1 MNALTRS
8 SVEAPTDRRMPAAL
22 LLITVLVVAS
32 TLRAPIT
39 SVGSILGL
47 ISEDTGLSAAQ
58 LGLLGAMPLAAFA
71 VVSPLVHHLSRR
83 VGAERAV
90 LIALFVLT
98 GATVLRSVPGWTGWL
113 WIGTAVLGAAIA
125 IGNVLVPAIVKRDF
139 PTRIAASTGAY
150 SAVLSAFAALASGLA
165 LPIAAAFG
173 WRVAIG
179 VWAGLS
185 LIGALVW
192 LTRSGAKSAA
202 PSRQTIRGS
211 RSMWS
216 SWTAW
221 QVALFMAAQSTTFYL
236 MITWLPTVEVQIGQS
251 ALAAGWHLFAFQVV
265 GIFAGLAVP
274 LLMHGRGDQRAVA
287 AAVSALMFVSM
298 IGLLLT
304 PTLVIVWVILAGASA
319 GASLVVALTLVAQ
332 RARTSEDAGR
342 LSGMVQSIGYAL
354 ATVGPIGAGL
364 LLEWTGAWQSAMIAV
379 AAVAALQSFVG
390 LLAGRDRFTH
400 DL

>member
-1 MNALTRS
+1 
-8 SVEAPTDRRMPAAL
+8 
-22 LLITVLVVAS
+22 
-32 TLRAPIT
+32 
-39 SVGSILGL
+39 
-47 ISEDTGLSAAQ
+47 
-58 LGLLGAMPLAAFA
+58 
-71 VVSPLVHHLSRR
+71 
-83 VGAERAV
+83 
-90 LIALFVLT
+90 
-98 GATVLRSVPGWTGWL
+98 
-113 WIGTAVLGAAIA
+113 
-125 IGNVLVPAIVKRDF
+125 
-139 PTRIAASTGAY
+139 
-150 SAVLSAFAALASGLA
+150 
-165 LPIAAAFG
+165 
-173 WRVAIG
+173 
-179 VWAGLS
+179 
-185 LIGALVW
+185 
-192 LTRSGAKSAA
+192 
-202 PSRQTIRGS
+202 
-211 RSMWS
+211 MWS

-274 LLMHGRGDQRAVA
+274 LLMHRRGDLRAVA
-287 AAVSALMFVSM
+287 AGVSVLMVVSM
-298 IGLLLT
+298 VGMLLT

-400 DL
+400 NHDS